1 MNPFEL
7 RRLQEKRQ
15 RAATEE
21 RLRAEKEYARETSQN
36 STSDSNRVN
45 ELALKYAVSSM
56 GEDTQKLFAEWAETS
71 NRKNDLN
78 PLEFKQ
84 DISSMDDQAKKLYA
98 KLAGV
103 DPKYE
108 RRFLKGVD
116 IDYYNDAIE
125 ELDQQIKNIENE
137 DVRGEKGQKRFADKQ
152 EEIKKLKDEQDRI
165 EAARRIYEHENYF
178 DLNYAAQL
186 NNDDFEEFSKKGAAI
201 QNPTTEE
208 FDTGTNKNIEN
219 KLSFYL
225 VNKDKAVDYSN
236 AGEGQWEKIL
246 QQGERNN
253 WSYLTEKE
261 RAFYNYTLAKRG
273 GDAADNFLES
283 MQTILD
289 KRAND
294 EYEDQLRSVIDL
306 GGIGAVAANIA
317 SVPANVYG
325 GATGFIDDAFRTITG
340 QEINPYSPAH
350 GLTNFSGA
358 VRDETASNIAES
370 NKLNLFGTNIP
381 AFLYQ
386 TLMSVADSTLGAA
399 TLGNGYTVFM
409 GAGAATNEAKRL
421 YEQGASNTQI
431 LGGSLAAGIAEALF
445 EKVSLDRLLNPR
457 EIKSI
462 GALTKSILTQAGV
475 EASEEVFTEI
485 ANTISNSIIMGANS
499 DLSNDINAY
508 LQQGLTEDEAKKKA
522 LISKVADIAWAGVGG
537 AISGG
542 VMGGAVDTYNL
553 SAQNARTGSE
563 IKQNGGTQILTQAV
577 LDNREGY
584 GDRLYKLAQ
593 KVAAGK
599 TADATVGKLYNRAEN
614 ALIKKDAAGTKSA
627 IQERL
632 HELGVEGAD
641 AETAAE
647 GIFKNFVGR
656 QMNRKET
663 KLFQANENVKKVWVE
678 LTSPNNRQIN
688 SEDNATRSYETPQRS
703 ALYNE
708 VSARFD
714 TEAKKLADAA
724 RGLRPQAE
732 GIESSRTN
740 ASVNRDTGEPVT
752 IKEDHPVAAISENG
766 ITLNTSAGEMDS
778 AELRLQDDYAAL
790 LSYGKKYR
798 MNAEE
803 INSMIA
809 GYSADT
815 DADVYARGYI
825 SAYNDARMGYD
836 LSSTRA
842 RISEYF
848 TGHSIDEQILAEAW
862 EAGNTRRV
870 DTLRKKERQNRQTV
884 ETGKSRNGGTIRVRK
899 GKTELHTGVYHL
911 SEQQEAGLQL
921 VKTLSEATGIDF
933 IVYNSMVE
941 KQYKD
946 FNGRYIKKNG
956 QAEIWLDLSV
966 DQFGESAM
974 LATLSHE
981 LTHFIAEQSPAAY
994 EKYKNF
1000 LFHELNQYDEETVAG
1015 LVEQKKKAYA
1025 RLSDEALAEKVAL
1038 EEVVASCSEQMLKD
1052 GSAIKRL
1059 AKTDLSTFRKIKAY
1073 IDEFLEKLI
1082 AAFKNMH
1089 GLQDALL
1096 ESVNADIAELQR
1108 LWNDAL
1114 ADAVETY
1121 NAERMELGGKSARNK
1136 KGSPAAGKSAQVQEQ
1151 SSIPFVASTINIAG
1165 LPKIVNNTHQSI
1177 LSDDVLEHLNEARDK
1192 KGTYTDKVLFRT
1204 NTKDEGGGY
1213 IENNKKRV
1221 NDWEKRTGLY
1231 LPVGDS
1237 NTNSNNRISQDHSS
1251 VNTHSMQGDEI
1262 NSGKNDPDHKLAD
1275 GIKFRLNPEFESQY
1289 DAWDKKKARFSFL
1302 LGQTSEALQS
1312 IGVRKAD
1319 IRWDATKILK
1329 IQEKHPAMTDP
1340 VIKQVP
1346 HILEQPILI
1355 MRSKTVEGRLT
1366 LFGEINDAKGNP
1378 VLAVL
1383 ELNPSFKNTK
1393 TLDIIKVASA
1403 YGKDVALQKFI
1414 DTSVILFVDK
1424 KRADSWLNLNR
1435 LKLPLGNQLDSNN
1448 RISQDHSS
1456 VNTHSMQEGEKDSAQ
1471 RETTDRP
1478 AALRQ
1483 SAIRH
1488 FGQTENWNE
1497 AGYLLT
1503 TGEWLDF
1510 SGKNNGKRGGRRNLD
1525 HSEIIEAYTGEEQ
1538 DRLDGEAAVIDFMR
1552 QGNIRLMPESNAI
1565 NLCAV
1570 PTDAQE
1576 EALRSYLSTLEG
1588 NIYLDIDDQQGGLA
1602 VSESYPAGT
1611 KADRILRDIR
1621 KYFKDGTR
1629 PLVSGLSEFM
1639 YSLRD
1644 YSYES
1649 LIAKPDMKV
1658 ILIDGKVPENRA
1670 DIVQSAKKNAAA
1682 IGEKRKDGS
1691 VSVYVKDMN
1700 AAVIL
1705 GTEGLKHGLDRRLEV
1720 NGSVTLKAG
1729 EILQNSIKINEL
1741 TPNKTDAS
1749 RSFVLIGC
1757 AGNKDGDLYI
1767 VRSVINRF
1775 RSELVSMDVLY
1786 ALNAKKEEPAALNA
1800 PRFTAK
1806 PLSVTG
1812 STISITDSQDF
1823 VNTKKEP
1830 ASLKDTWLT
1839 DQTAAHTDSNTS
1851 ITNPPDSV
1859 NTKKEPGALLP
1870 GFTSKPAIPSGS
1882 NTSITNSP
1890 DTVNTDSTI
1899 RIADLLDYV
1908 NRYFPDILP
1917 ESVLRH
1923 YGYEARPAGKLGESA
1938 LYALRWDTD
1947 RAVLAAQLSENAE
1960 TDAEKRRLADYR
1972 RAIKRMQEKVS
1983 ALSKVHDALRQD
1995 FEGTGAERRE
2005 RTENLI
2011 ARQKKLEGSINWW
2024 HNRLTELEQEQPLQD
2039 ILRRAQKK
2047 SVEQA
2052 KQKGREMVREYRKE
2066 YRDKQT
2072 KKALRAK
2079 IKRTI
2084 SELTHLLAHGNKK
2097 KNIKAGVQNTVAAA
2111 LAYGELLFGDKITNE
2126 DIVRAGVTNTTPEES
2141 ALLNRYSDLLY
2152 QRDALSDQI
2161 EKALQASTKDYK
2173 PNIAR
2178 LEEELRRVNAGIT
2191 ELNGKLRNVFERTRI
2206 AYNNTDAATLLDDL
2220 SRSYSDLQNA
2230 EESYIADAYDPFVEE
2245 RLSVFKTSLEGTTIN
2260 SMNEAQLQ
2268 ELCDAF
2274 TMVRTLVKQTDT
2286 LFRNGKR
2293 ERVSEMGNAVMAE
2306 VAAYS
2311 RENRF
2316 KSAAARKVID
2326 FSTDKIWKDAKP
2338 VYAFEQIGS
2347 PTLMKLFR
2355 DNIGAEEVYARDI
2368 IEAGERIRE
2377 AKRKYGYST
2386 WELNTTH
2393 SFKLAGGDILHI
2405 KSAQIM
2411 CLYALAQRVQALKH
2425 LLGGG
2430 ISFEHGDSYK
2440 LAKKFLKQAR
2450 EIGKLYRLTPEI
2462 IERITGTLT
2471 TDQKAYVDDMQQ
2483 FVTETLGGK
2492 GNEVSR
2498 ALYGIDIFT
2507 EEIYFKIESRETFIS
2522 IGKQADSKNRT
2533 PTSLKNSATAK
2544 ETVPNANNPII
2555 IRDFDDVLLD
2565 SVEQM
2570 AKYHALVLP
2579 IENMNRVLNYKTV
2592 DQEGNHISV
2601 LSEIERVH
2609 GKAAVDYIR
2618 KYILDLNGGVIVE
2631 KDPGPFSSM
2640 FSKAKKS
2647 WVGAAVSVAV
2657 QQPTAVLRA
2666 MSMINPEYFGLG
2678 RSKKI
2683 DGMERM
2689 KLYDEMKKH
2698 APIVVIKEM
2707 GGFDVG
2713 SSRRLKDYIGVT
2725 EYEGFNKVRA
2735 LKKDKDYRRTTADR
2749 AFMYFSE
2756 KADEL
2761 GWTVIWSA
2769 VKREVAATQDYT
2781 VGSEDYFAACG
2792 KRFTEVIVY
2801 TQVYDSVNSRSGF
2814 MRSDNDLAKAA
2825 TAFMGEPTTDINML
2839 AHALVQFTRAPKGE
2853 KGRAAAQFAR
2863 TVGSILASKALAAAA
2878 AAVIYAMRDDDDE
2891 KEFWEKYRDHF
2902 TDKFTSEIF
2911 LVNMLPYIRDIASIW
2926 QGWTVERPDL
2936 SIISDVIYATKKLL
2950 KDDVSTY
2957 EKLEDFVGGIA
2968 ALFGIPAK
2976 NLMRDTR
2983 GIFYTAKSFFE
2994 DPTAT
2999 VNNFK
3004 AGSVAENKAQINAM
3018 MEAAKTK
3025 ALANIEEKIADGR
3038 LKPMTEA
3045 QKKKEAEKN
3054 AKSSVRSSFTKRYR
3068 EEYFQAWQARDVDA
3082 IARIR
3087 KTLLATKLYDDVDDT
3102 LREWRKDWVRTK

>member
-21 RLRAEKEYARETSQN
+21 RLRAEKEYARKTSRN

-56 GEDTQKLFAEWAETS
+56 GEDTQKLFTEWAETS

-125 ELDQQIKNIENE
+125 ALD
-137 DVRGEKGQKRFADKQ
+137 EKIQSKKEGNYRVALPTNLIPKLRNPNSLGTKIVDLLRDEVTDL
-152 EEIKKLKDEQDRI
+152 EEEKARL
-165 EAARRIYEHENYF
+165 EAERRIYEHENYF
-178 DLNYAAQL
+178 DLNFADQL
-186 NNDDFEEFSKKGAAI
+186 KNDDLEEFSKKGAAVTDPEI
-201 QNPTTEE
+201 SYFEDY
-208 FDTGTNKNIEN
+208 DTASGNESQKVQN
-219 KLSFYL
+219 KLDFYL
-225 VNKDKAVDYSN
+225 KNQDVATEIYLKDQSENHDTDYWVNVLK
-236 AGEGQWEKIL
+236 EGDNKGWKYITNE
-246 QQGERNN
+246 ERR
-253 WSYLTEKE
+253 Y
-261 RAFYNYTLAKRG
+261 YNYLLGKEGKKAAYDFLNKMETSLSKRQH
-273 GDAADNFLES
+273 DAASKSIKNL
-283 MQTILD
+283 I
-289 KRAND
+289 
-294 EYEDQLRSVIDL
+294 DQ

-340 QEINPYSPAH
+340 QAVNPYSPAH

-386 TLMSVADSTLGAA
+386 TLMSVADSALGAA

-714 TEAKKLADAA
+714 TEAKKLADVA

-778 AELRLQDDYAAL
+778 AGLQLQDDYAAL

-809 GYSADT
+809 GYSEGT

-921 VKTLSEATGIDF
+921 LKMLSETTGIDF
-933 IVYNSMVE
+933 VVYNSMVE

-1089 GLQDALL
+1089 GLQNALL

-1121 NAERMELGGKSARNK
+1121 NAERMELSGKSARNK

-1151 SSIPFVASTINIAG
+1151 SSIPFVASTIN
-1165 LPKIVNNTHQSI
+1165 
-1177 LSDDVLEHLNEARDK
+1177 
-1192 KGTYTDKVLFRT
+1192 
-1204 NTKDEGGGY
+1204 
-1213 IENNKKRV
+1213 
-1221 NDWEKRTGLY
+1221 
-1231 LPVGDS
+1231 
-1237 NTNSNNRISQDHSS
+1237 RISQDHSS
-1251 VNTHSMQGDEI
+1251 VNTQSMQGDEI
-1262 NSGKNDPDHKLAD
+1262 NSGKNDPDHKLTD

-1478 AALRQ
+1478 DALRQ

-1658 ILIDGKVPENRA
+1658 TEVDDTIRYTPNKESRKQ
-1670 DIVQSAKKNAAA
+1670 IVDQAIKNAA
-1682 IGEKRKDGS
+1682 S
-1691 VSVYVKDMN
+1691 VGHINENGN
-1700 AAVIL
+1700 AVVHVDDIDTDVVVSKNSL
-1705 GTEGLKHGLDRRLEV
+1705 IHGLDRRL
-1720 NGSVTLKAG
+1720 NNFAPVTNKVG
-1729 EILQNSIKINEL
+1729 EILQRSICINEL
-1741 TPNKTDAS
+1741 IPKKISAAKSYT
-1749 RSFVLIGC
+1749 LIGT
-1757 AGNKDGDLYI
+1757 AKNKKGDISVVLFI
-1767 VRSVINRF
+1767 VNRF
-1775 RSELVSMDVLY
+1775 TNEILSIDVLY
-1786 ALNAKKEEPAALNA
+1786 AINTKKEPAALNA

-1812 STISITDSQDF
+1812 STISITDLQDF
-1823 VNTKKEP
+1823 
-1830 ASLKDTWLT
+1830 
-1839 DQTAAHTDSNTS
+1839 
-1851 ITNPPDSV
+1851 
-1859 NTKKEPGALLP
+1859 
-1870 GFTSKPAIPSGS
+1870 
-1882 NTSITNSP
+1882 
-1890 DTVNTDSTI
+1890 VNTDSTI

-1995 FEGTGAERRE
+1995 FGGTGAERRE

-2084 SELTHLLAHGNKK
+2084 SELAHLLAHGNKK

-2230 EESYIADAYDPFVEE
+2230 EESHIADAYDPFVEE
-2245 RLSVFKTSLEGTTIN
+2245 RLSVLKTSLEGTTIN

-2533 PTSLKNSATAK
+2533 PDSLKNSAMTK

-2618 KYILDLNGGVIVE
+2618 KYISDLNGGVISE
-2631 KDPGPFSSM
+2631 RDPGPFASM

-2666 MSMINPEYFGLG
+2666 MSMINPGYFGLG

-2713 SSRRLKDYIGVT
+2713 SSRRLKDYIGIT
-2725 EYEGFNKVRA
+2725 EYDGFDKVRA
-2735 LKKDKDYRRTTADR
+2735 LKRDKDYRRATADR
-2749 AFMYFSE
+2749 TFMYLSE

-2769 VKREVAATQDYT
+2769 VKREVAATQDYK

-2968 ALFGIPAK
+2968 AIFGFPAK

-3018 MEAAKTK
+3018 IEAAKTK

-3068 EEYFQAWQARDVDA
+3068 EEYFQAWQARDVNA